1 MRIRGSHQW
10 KRRGR
15 GAVYVGRL
23 DGFTIVELPCDRLRV
38 VSKRKRCGFTLVELL
53 VVIAII
59 GVLIGLLL
67 PAVQGAREAARRSQ
81 CVNNLKQ
88 VGLAVLNYETAH
100 GMLPAAGAFAPPSQS
115 LYFTF
120 HARIDLKSGTNH
132 SWLTRLLPYL
142 EQRAVYD
149 QLDFKSHLSSNNPK
163 ALSAQPQ
170 GLLCPSAD
178 TLGKYFLY
186 REHEAAM
193 LLGKANYA
201 AWSSPFHV
209 DDFDHHGAIWLYQQP
224 LRRVSDGISNT
235 LALSEIRTRDHDG
248 DQRGAWALPWAGSS
262 LLALDLHPQ
271 RDIRSSD
278 LQAPWPYVFNKLSL
292 GQTQVP
298 NGELPDMLY
307 ECPDP
312 VNEQLEGMPC
322 ETAEEGKYISAA
334 PRSNHRGGVHGC
346 YLDGAVKF
354 IADNVDE
361 IAMGYQICI
370 SDDRNENER

>member
-1 MRIRGSHQW
+1 MRMRGSQKR
-10 KRRGR
+10 KRRDQG
-15 GAVYVGRL
+15 VVHVGRL
-23 DGFTIVELPCDRLRV
+23 D
-38 VSKRKRCGFTLVELL
+38 GFTLVELL

-67 PAVQGAREAARRSQ
+67 PAVQAAREAARRSQ

-100 GMLPAAGAFAPPSQS
+100 GTLPAAGAFTPPSES

-132 SWLTRLLPYL
+132 GWLTRLLPYL
-142 EQRAVYD
+142 EQRPLYD
-149 QLDFKSHLSSNNPK
+149 QLDFKSHLSSNSPK
-163 ALSAQPQ
+163 ALAAQPP

-178 TLGKYFLY
+178 TLGQYYLY

-193 LLGKANYA
+193 PLGKANYA

-209 DDFDHHGAIWLYQQP
+209 DDFDHHGAIWLYPQP
-224 LRRVSDGISNT
+224 LRMVSDGISNT

-262 LLALDLHPQ
+262 LLAFDLHPR
-271 RDIRSSD
+271 RDVRAEGQ
-278 LQAPWPYVFNKLSL
+278 QAWPYVFNKLSL
-292 GQTQVP
+292 GYTQPP
-298 NGELPDMLY
+298 NGKLPDMLY

-312 VNEQLEGMPC
+312 INEQLEGMPC
-322 ETAEEGKYISAA
+322 ETAEEGRYISAA
-334 PRSNHRGGVHGC
+334 PRSNHPGGVHGC

-354 IADNVDE
+354 IADDVDE